1 MLTEFEIRNLQTMK
15 KMIDEIKDQRND
27 AEKGLKEI
35 DEKYKAIIDK
45 EKKELRERL
54 SSCKKEIEF
63 WEKPIIKRYGKPIDE
78 LLAKPEDIIEA
89 EPENV
94 DPNDELPFI
103 PDEEK
108 VVDTEAVEEEEKNEE
123 PVVAE
128 PEPEPVVE
136 EPVTVEEPAAEINVE
151 EEDWETETESK
162 ANSDDDWPEF
172 PQEWK

>member
-94 DPNDELPFI
+94 DLNDELPFS
-103 PDEEK
+103 PDEGK

-136 EPVTVEEPAAEINVE
+136 EPVTLDESTEDSTAVE
-151 EEDWETETESK
+151 EEWPEEKKET
-162 ANSDDDWPEF
+162 SDDDWPEF

>member
-94 DPNDELPFI
+94 DPNDELPFV

-128 PEPEPVVE
+128 PEPEPVAE
-136 EPVTVEEPAAEINVE
+136 EPVMPDEPVEESTVAE
-151 EEDWETETESK
+151 EEWHEEEKKET
-162 ANSDDDWPEF
+162 NDDDWPEF
-172 PQEWK
+172 PQEWR